1 MQMIDQVFPVKR
13 QVPLEGLYL
22 GQGLKE
28 LAAEIGRSVVLAD
41 YLTDENGV
49 VAKAGKVPAELKN
62 SSDWGRFQELMAQA
76 DVIISS
82 GSYFKRLAK
91 KGTQDILYQFEPEGA
106 YERLGQWRLD
116 AGYRKRSPD
125 VAIVSR
131 RLDFELPGELR
142 QSGRRVLI
150 FTTDAMANS
159 ERASAL
165 GSGDVLVFGSG
176 KESVEGDRLI
186 AALAG
191 DLGYGVIMMASGP
204 QVLALL
210 LAANRVDLCYVT
222 EVQMEI
228 SSDDPAALQT
238 ILPEGKKIGE
248 LTEFHLT
255 HRFTQDHV
263 LTEDGSL
270 VSQSFLRYDANDLR
284 R

>member
-1 MQMIDQVFPVKR
+1 MIDQVFPVKR

-191 DLGYGVIMMASGP
+191 DLGYRVIMMASGP

-210 LAANRVDLCYVT
+210 LAANRLDLCYVT

-270 VSQSFLRYDANDLR
+270 VSQSFLRYDANGLR

>member
-1 MQMIDQVFPVKR
+1 MIDQVFPVKR
-13 QVPLEGLYL
+13 QVPLDGLYL

-191 DLGYGVIMMASGP
+191 DLGYRVIMMASGP

-210 LAANRVDLCYVT
+210 LAANRLDLCYVT

>member
-1 MQMIDQVFPVKR
+1 MIDQVFPVKR

-191 DLGYGVIMMASGP
+191 DLGYRVIMMASGP

-210 LAANRVDLCYVT
+210 LAANRLDLCYVT

>member
-1 MQMIDQVFPVKR
+1 MIDQVFPVKR

-191 DLGYGVIMMASGP
+191 DLGYRVIMMASGP

-263 LTEDGSL
+263 LTEDRSL

>member
-210 LAANRVDLCYVT
+210 LAANRLDLCYVT

>member
-1 MQMIDQVFPVKR
+1 MIDQVFPVKR

-159 ERASAL
+159 ERVSAL

-191 DLGYGVIMMASGP
+191 DLGYRVIMMASGP

-228 SSDDPAALQT
+228 SYDDPAALQT

-270 VSQSFLRYDANDLR
+270 VSQSFLRYDANGLR

>member
-1 MQMIDQVFPVKR
+1 MIDQVFPVKR

-191 DLGYGVIMMASGP
+191 DLGYRVIMMASGP